1 MPHSTSPTQP
11 LCPLQEPYC
20 LLSSPVHACNF
31 KLKEVHEEET
41 LYPTITNQL
50 KITET
55 KHWSHG
61 ANRHSTINPVY
72 WKHIEDIQL
81 STSFEGCTDKG
92 AVLEEDPECE
102 GKDEW
107 LCLEDAS
114 APHFTAHKKPGSTK
128 PLPLGHSWSLPCLQG
143 GPGILVLW
151 PGGQPSAKQVQPNFH
166 ITLVVEFYQ
175 RRARRGLTVKMI
187 SRLWFDYQPLKRP
200 DGNTFHKSGRGE
212 TSMPEIKI
220 TKRTE
225 KGNRLIS
232 SWPFHEGSGC
242 SFWNDKSADH
252 LKGMI
257 SRKAKHILDCV
268 IQGPAEGQYNTELPL
283 LKYGKNGD
291 PSFPN
296 CFCDPGRTKQVSQP
310 LLHKCD
316 RDRSS
321 KDRHRITST
330 SPETFNGELK
340 EYPVLRPKRKDSDGS
355 HLIPPGNEKTGFL
368 KQQEKMKRLNY
379 YAELRQQEE
388 DKRRRNQ
395 MNKTRDGAAEQMH
408 VETMQYCTWGKPG
421 SGAPVEHVLSPRRRT
436 FNSTGIVS
444 QEQLRQKGFSGVP
457 FRLYVD

>member
-128 PLPLGHSWSLPCLQG
+128 P
-143 GPGILVLW
+143 
-151 PGGQPSAKQVQPNFH
+151 
-166 ITLVVEFYQ
+166 
-175 RRARRGLTVKMI
+175 
-187 SRLWFDYQPLKRP
+187 PLKRP

-283 LKYGKNGD
+283 LKYGKFPILFQNGD